1 MAKRFAET
9 KSVIGAAE
17 LLVEAHPDGLMIGE
31 IIDKL
36 LAGGIKGEKADLIKT
51 LPVEMANANQ
61 TFEGPRGGQWYLV
74 DGVAES
80 YGRGGIGEPQ

>member
-9 KSVIGAAE
+9 KPVVGAAE
-17 LLVEAHPDGLMIGE
+17 LLVEAHPDGLTIDE

-36 LAGGIKGEKADLIKT
+36 LARGIEGEKADLIKT

-61 TFEGPRGGQWYLV
+61 TFEVPRGGRWYLA